1 MEDGNVDYDDV
12 ESKSDVS
19 DSSLNKSVG
28 SSSSNHLDSSSHAG
42 ELVSRDFSFSAS
54 GSRYSFDSMEGS
66 LGRESYSPQNNL
78 TSFVSN
84 QIGRH
89 DSTSS
94 QSSYPNGSY
103 SFNDSSRSTHSS
115 FKSKV
120 STSQISLQ
128 NQRGDLNQDS
138 HSVASSTLRN
148 AGSSKDLLEAAE
160 VTINE
165 LRAEARMWELNARKL
180 MTDLE
185 KLQNELLDQSKHQES
200 LETELYESRKECDG
214 LKEEIKQVKILLEE
228 SAAKQKSTENLK
240 YQAKEVNDL
249 QKELEDEVK
258 YQKESNANLALQ
270 LKKTQESNIELVSI
284 LQELEDTIEKQ
295 KMEIA
300 NLTKMDS
307 KSMCSHGLED
317 NVEMRPNKDVF
328 AKNMSK
334 VSCDSDPEGSTVEH
348 ELGDLPEGFE
358 PEDNRNPELELW
370 KLKESQK
377 NLESTIRFLEKSLQE
392 KVQEIEA
399 EKSLKTQTL
408 ADSEAQW
415 RNKLA
420 VKEEEIVN
428 LEAKLSEAASKADD
442 FENGGNINLTNE
454 VKVLKQKIEELEKD
468 CNELTDENLELLLK
482 LKESKGDLPRCGASY
497 NSLTKEFLENDS
509 IFTSESEVSKMK
521 SQICKLE
528 EELSKKEMLIEGL
541 STDHLQTQC
550 TNLEKKCSDLKLQLE
565 AFKDKTC
572 YLEGELCKYRAKAE
586 EQEIEI
592 STLRQLEHHV
602 AEISTDFKISQ
613 SDAAVEISKTL
624 SQLHEEIQL
633 CLARVK
639 RQQCNSYLPVTTECY
654 NDDTEI
660 SNAAGLC
667 TQKEQAVSVLN
678 SFVQLKDFFEAKVLC
693 DDEMKQ
699 NGEVRTRTANAEEVQ
714 NDVETCNA
722 KKNTSSTFNLEQESL
737 QMKCKPEITDS
748 GNEILEK
755 TFEIDKLKSDNFLKE
770 LEVEALRNCQRELET
785 QISNLQN
792 EKRQLEESIEVMLKE
807 SKMASTCMDDSQKEM
822 MVFNN
827 NMMTTTFMDD
837 SRNDIM
843 VCNSSMD
850 SHVSTDNILA
860 LKSPELDSIKN
871 EVEVHLSELEKEN
884 VQLSERI
891 CGLEAQLRYLTD
903 ERESSRMELQN
914 SESCAVNLQEEVRI
928 LKRELEAQKCDK
940 KQKLQDMQKK
950 WLEAQEECEYLKIA
964 NLKLQTTAESL
975 IDECSSLQQSIVELR
990 KQKMELHEHCT
1001 FLEAELSE
1009 LQKSFS
1015 DMFKEVEALEGKYT
1029 FMLEEIASKEKA
1041 LSLELDALLQENKKY
1056 KENLDLEESQ
1066 LNQMYLE
1073 KSVEAKN
1080 LHREVERLTEHLS
1093 ATHDEK
1099 ERAAS
1104 AAVLEVSQLRA
1115 HRALHEASLQ
1125 EVQKKL
1131 KVSESNLSTLRM
1143 ESETKLLGLMDELAA
1158 SKQNQEVLLA
1168 DREKLL
1174 ELLEDVKS
1182 NEDKHKNI
1190 VRGQE
1195 LKLKVSAYERLQLE
1209 EEISSLRVQLQKT
1222 PVLQNE
1228 ILNLKKFLNGV
1239 QFEKQRLEVSLQ
1251 VLSSDCEELKAEKML
1266 FSQMISDMQRAV
1278 AELEDCKRCK
1288 VSLEEKVLR
1297 LEGDLTAREALGAQ
1311 DAEFKNELSRV
1322 KRLNSE
1328 LRRKIRLLQVE
1339 KQECLNRAQAFELE
1353 LKKMKEEKLDRQ
1365 NSDNSLHLSPHYN
1378 TITSST
1384 SDELKLSQVDN
1395 KQNCAPGDSTV
1406 MGIDSLS
1413 KIQLLESELAEALE
1427 ANDMY
1432 KTQLKSFL
1440 SEVCKDHSNA
1450 HKNLADD
1457 NEAIKEHAGR
1467 AQSLEI
1473 ELRALQE
1480 RYFQM
1485 SLKCAEVEAER
1496 GQLVLKLRAVSNGKS

>member
-1 MEDGNVDYDDV
+1 MFRLHKLKSSKSGERLDFKFSSFQALQVPKGWDKLYVSIISEETRKTLSKSGKASVRNGSCQWTETLSESIWISRRHTSKEKGEYLFKLVVSMGSSRSGILGEATVNLASYRSSKTAIPVSLQLKKCNHGTILQVKIQCLTPRAKLREEQWEDTVMEDGNVDYDDV

-66 LGRESYSPQNNL
+66 LGRESCSPQNNL

-165 LRAEARMWELNARKL
+165 LRAEARMWELNARKGDQ
-180 MTDLE
+180 TSEDLV
-185 KLQNELLDQSKHQES
+185 
-200 LETELYESRKECDG
+200 G
-214 LKEEIKQVKILLEE
+214 E

-428 LEAKLSEAASKADD
+428 LEAKLSEAASKAYD

-454 VKVLKQKIEELEKD
+454 VKVLTQKIEELEKD

-497 NSLTKEFLENDS
+497 NSLKKEFLENDS

-827 NMMTTTFMDD
+827 MMTTTFMDD

-860 LKSPELDSIKN
+860 LKSPELDSIK
-871 EVEVHLSELEKEN
+871 
-884 VQLSERI
+884 
-891 CGLEAQLRYLTD
+891 
-903 ERESSRMELQN
+903 
-914 SESCAVNLQEEVRI
+914 
-928 LKRELEAQKCDK
+928 
-940 KQKLQDMQKK
+940 
-950 WLEAQEECEYLKIA
+950 
-964 NLKLQTTAESL
+964 
-975 IDECSSLQQSIVELR
+975 
-990 KQKMELHEHCT
+990 
-1001 FLEAELSE
+1001 
-1009 LQKSFS
+1009 
-1015 DMFKEVEALEGKYT
+1015 
-1029 FMLEEIASKEKA
+1029 
-1041 LSLELDALLQENKKY
+1041 
-1056 KENLDLEESQ
+1056 
-1066 LNQMYLE
+1066 
-1073 KSVEAKN
+1073 
-1080 LHREVERLTEHLS
+1080 
-1093 ATHDEK
+1093 
-1099 ERAAS
+1099 
-1104 AAVLEVSQLRA
+1104 
-1115 HRALHEASLQ
+1115 
-1125 EVQKKL
+1125 
-1131 KVSESNLSTLRM
+1131 
-1143 ESETKLLGLMDELAA
+1143 
-1158 SKQNQEVLLA
+1158 
-1168 DREKLL
+1168 
-1174 ELLEDVKS
+1174 
-1182 NEDKHKNI
+1182 
-1190 VRGQE
+1190 
-1195 LKLKVSAYERLQLE
+1195 
-1209 EEISSLRVQLQKT
+1209 
-1222 PVLQNE
+1222 
-1228 ILNLKKFLNGV
+1228 
-1239 QFEKQRLEVSLQ
+1239 
-1251 VLSSDCEELKAEKML
+1251 
-1266 FSQMISDMQRAV
+1266 
-1278 AELEDCKRCK
+1278 
-1288 VSLEEKVLR
+1288 
-1297 LEGDLTAREALGAQ
+1297 
-1311 DAEFKNELSRV
+1311 
-1322 KRLNSE
+1322 
-1328 LRRKIRLLQVE
+1328 
-1339 KQECLNRAQAFELE
+1339 
-1353 LKKMKEEKLDRQ
+1353 MK
-1365 NSDNSLHLSPHYN
+1365 
-1378 TITSST
+1378 
-1384 SDELKLSQVDN
+1384 
-1395 KQNCAPGDSTV
+1395 
-1406 MGIDSLS
+1406 
-1413 KIQLLESELAEALE
+1413 
-1427 ANDMY
+1427 
-1432 KTQLKSFL
+1432 
-1440 SEVCKDHSNA
+1440 
-1450 HKNLADD
+1450 
-1457 NEAIKEHAGR
+1457 
-1467 AQSLEI
+1467 
-1473 ELRALQE
+1473 
-1480 RYFQM
+1480 
-1485 SLKCAEVEAER
+1485 
-1496 GQLVLKLRAVSNGKS
+1496 